1 MDCSV
6 KSFSPPYKCTV
17 VDASIERMVEK
28 RVDGS
33 PEPVPI
39 VQLDSVEVALVLVL
53 YLLGVLY
60 HMNLQT
66 ICEC

>member
-1 MDCSV
+1 M
-6 KSFSPPYKCTV
+6 
-17 VDASIERMVEK
+17 DASIERMVEK